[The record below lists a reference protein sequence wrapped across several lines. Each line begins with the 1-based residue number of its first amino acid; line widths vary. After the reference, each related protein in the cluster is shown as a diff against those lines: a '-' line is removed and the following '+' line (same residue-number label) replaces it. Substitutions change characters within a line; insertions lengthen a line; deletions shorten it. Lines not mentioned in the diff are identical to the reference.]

1 MSIDRATRRARFRA
15 LHQSGCFLLPNPWD
29 VGSAKR
35 LAAMGFEAL
44 ASTSSGA
51 AWTQGKQDGELT
63 LEEVRAHL
71 EILCEATDL
80 PVNADFEAGFA
91 DGPDGVAEN
100 VRRAVQTGVA
110 GLSIE
115 DNAKGRLYDV
125 SVAVERIAAARGA
138 IDRSG
143 EDVILVGR
151 SEGFLLEAPSLEDTI
166 KRLVAYADAGA
177 DCLYAPGVQ
186 DLSAIREIV
195 AAVAPKPVNVLLN
208 KPGLRVDE
216 LAAAGVR
223 RISTGGALAAAAWSG
238 FERAARMLRDEGTM
252 PPRG

>member
-51 AWTQGKQDGELT
+51 AWAQGKQDGELT
-63 LEEVRAHL
+63 LEEVLAHL

-143 EDVILVGR
+143 EDVI
-151 SEGFLLEAPSLEDTI
+151 
-166 KRLVAYADAGA
+166 
-177 DCLYAPGVQ
+177 
-186 DLSAIREIV
+186 
-195 AAVAPKPVNVLLN
+195 
-208 KPGLRVDE
+208 
-216 LAAAGVR
+216 
-223 RISTGGALAAAAWSG
+223 
-238 FERAARMLRDEGTM
+238 
-252 PPRG
+252 